1 MATASNASNAAP
13 GTTGPQSLQCPPG
26 EVTNAALASAIAG
39 TSVGSNGVATLGLA
53 VGNPP
58 TQAEVQA
65 IARKLDELILALR
78 RQERVWDNGESR
90 V

>member
-1 MATASNASNAAP
+1 
-13 GTTGPQSLQCPPG
+13 LQCPPG
-26 EVTNAALASAIAG
+26 EVTNAAL
-39 TSVGSNGVATLGLA
+39 GLA

-58 TQAEVQA
+58 TQAEMQA
-65 IARKLDELILALR
+65 IARKLDELNLALR